1 MSRHAQFDVIV
12 IGSGITGGW
21 AAKELTEQGLKVLM
35 IERGRHIEHAQDYKT
50 ETVPPWQMPFRG
62 FGDAERIAREYFVQ
76 SKGRGFDEW
85 TLPHYANDRDNPYST
100 PEGAPFQWTR
110 GYQLG
115 GKSLIWGRQAYR
127 WSDVDFG
134 ANRRDGH
141 GNDWPIRYDDLAP
154 WYSHVERFI
163 GVSGSKDGLPQLPDG
178 EFQPPMALNVV
189 EAHAKRHI
197 EERWPDRRLVI
208 GRIANLTEGLP
219 GRAPCQNRSIC
230 ARGCSYGAYFSTQSS
245 TLPAARAT
253 GNLTLLTDHVVE
265 RIDVDPATGR
275 ATGVRA
281 FDTHTRRGITYTAR
295 TLFLCAGTLNSI
307 GVLLRSSSGHHP
319 NGLANGSGT
328 LGRYLLDHANGLV
341 AMGPVPGFEQHT
353 TFGNR
358 PTGIIV
364 PRFRNVGK
372 EVGKGIGGD
381 ANTPPPAFTRGYSYQ
396 GGAWQLGWP
405 EGGRGPGLGEPLKRR
420 LRGPGQWMFALVAFA
435 ETLPNAD
442 NRVSLHPTQRDALG
456 LQQLHIDMR
465 FREGEL
471 AAFADAATEGRA
483 MLESFGGQAM
493 LHFTKPGPPGTSIHE
508 MGGARMGNDPH
519 ESVVDAHNRAHE
531 VPNLYVTD
539 GACMASSACQNPS
552 LTYMALTARAARH
565 AVDELKAGRV

>member
-1 MSRHAQFDVIV
+1 
-12 IGSGITGGW
+12 
-21 AAKELTEQGLKVLM
+21 
-35 IERGRHIEHAQDYKT
+35 
-50 ETVPPWQMPFRG
+50 
-62 FGDAERIAREYFVQ
+62 
-76 SKGRGFDEW
+76 
-85 TLPHYANDRDNPYST
+85 
-100 PEGAPFQWTR
+100 
-110 GYQLG
+110 
-115 GKSLIWGRQAYR
+115 
-127 WSDVDFG
+127 
-134 ANRRDGH
+134 
-141 GNDWPIRYDDLAP
+141 
-154 WYSHVERFI
+154 
-163 GVSGSKDGLPQLPDG
+163 
-178 EFQPPMALNVV
+178 VV
-189 EAHAKRHI
+189 EAHAKRRI

-208 GRIANLTEGLP
+208 GRVANLTEGLP
-219 GRAPCQNRSIC
+219 GRAPCQSRSIC

-281 FDTHTRRGITYTAR
+281 FDTRTRRGATYTSR

-307 GVLLRSSSGHHP
+307 GLLLRSTSERHP
-319 NGLANGSGT
+319 DGLANGSGT

-364 PRFRNVGK
+364 PRFRNVDG
-372 EVGKGIGGD
+372 VQQS
-381 ANTPPPAFTRGYSYQ
+381 FTRGYSYQ

-405 EGGRGPGLGEPLKRR
+405 EGERGPGIGATLKQR

-435 ETLPNAD
+435 ETLPDAG
-442 NRVSLHPTQRDALG
+442 NRVTLHATKRDSLG
-456 LQQLHIDMR
+456 LPQLHIDMR
-465 FREGEL
+465 FRDGEL

-483 MLESFGGQAM
+483 MLESFGAQAM
-493 LHFTKPGPPGTSIHE
+493 LHFNQPGPPGTSIHE
-508 MGGARMGNDPH
+508 MGGARMGNDPR
-519 ESVVDAHNRAHE
+519 ESVVDAHNRAHQ

-565 AVDELKAGRV
+565 AVEELKAGRG